1 MLPTTSPLR
10 SISISKNSALG
21 VLCHA
26 STVVARLLALAFS
39 LMLLPLGGCAGP
51 ALHDEMTDAQY
62 RQVLAENFQP
72 GMSLDQVKAELKALH
87 VSTDYSHLYPATPAR
102 PEVYLVRTWP
112 YTGPWGQFGPD
123 SNIEFVDVSFVFGGP
138 GNALQRTAIYRD
150 SYRTAGGQI
159 MYGPNRPT
167 MGPIAD
173 WTAELPPPADPLEGA
188 S

>member
-1 MLPTTSPLR
+1 MPFTSL
-10 SISISKNSALG
+10 SAPSQRRAG
-21 VLCHA
+21 VLGAARCDSVLVRA
-26 STVVARLLALAFS
+26 VALVVIPLVV
-39 LMLLPLGGCAGP
+39 MLGGCAGP

-72 GMSLDQVKAELKALH
+72 GMSLDDVKAELKTLH
-87 VSTDYSHLYPATPAR
+87 VSTDYAHLYPATAAR
-102 PEVYLVRTWP
+102 PQVFLVRTWP
-112 YTGPWGQFGPD
+112 VTGPWGQFGPD

-138 GNALQRTAIYRD
+138 ANALTRTAIYRD

-167 MGPIAD
+167 MGPTPN